1 VLSDVRTF
9 ALAHSTDHRSHN
21 AVRFQQLIVLILLFT
36 HKSQYNSENAY
47 GPEYHSAQLARE
59 NNKKQNTCQKLIA
72 ISKTRIYTAGLHY
85 NTSHIQ
91 MYTVFEKR
99 GQIYKLKIDKM
110 DTFFETGGMLLAVFY
125 FDRN

>member
-1 VLSDVRTF
+1 MPSWHARIIKKEYLSKADC
-9 ALAHSTDHRSHN
+9 L
-21 AVRFQQLIVLILLFT
+21 
-36 HKSQYNSENAY
+36 
-47 GPEYHSAQLARE
+47 
-59 NNKKQNTCQKLIA
+59 
-72 ISKTRIYTAGLHY
+72 SKTRIYTAGLHY